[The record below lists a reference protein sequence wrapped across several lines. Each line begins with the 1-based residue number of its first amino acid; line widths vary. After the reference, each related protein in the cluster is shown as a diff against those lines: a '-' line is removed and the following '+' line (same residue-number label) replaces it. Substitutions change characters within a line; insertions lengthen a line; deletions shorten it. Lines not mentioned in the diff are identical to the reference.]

1 MGQHFP
7 IRPLGLS
14 PLLVEGVWRLI
25 LVLCTAAGVGVG
37 LAIMAVEEG
46 VQEIVQISVGEV
58 GVAAT

>member
-14 PLLVEGVWRLI
+14 PLLAVGAHLLNQVPLTVE
-25 LVLCTAAGVGVG
+25 AVGVG
-37 LAIMAVEEG
+37 LAIMVVEEG